1 VNKLNQGGPLTE
13 PMSKAIMISPTK
25 KKTVLKVD
33 EDLISF
39 KTINKNLAEF
49 EETIKEYETE
59 ELQ

>member
-49 EETIKEYETE
+49 
-59 ELQ
+59 